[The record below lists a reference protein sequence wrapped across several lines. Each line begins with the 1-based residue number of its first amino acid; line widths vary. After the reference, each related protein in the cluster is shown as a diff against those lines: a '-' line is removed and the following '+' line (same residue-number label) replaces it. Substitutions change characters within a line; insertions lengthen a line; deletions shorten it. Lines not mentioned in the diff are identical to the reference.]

1 MALKKR
7 ARVII
12 LLGEKAEVAEVQ
24 TSADFFCFLE
34 ELPGKE
40 DHAPA
45 SNSINQLHIPV

>member
-24 TSADFFCFLE
+24 TSADFFYFLE

-40 DHAPA
+40 NHAPA